1 MLNKTYALKCIIIKS
16 ISSRFELFRSSEGDC
31 KEQCVSV
38 YGTWLIWLNR
48 GGTLNSAKV
57 RVINLRSYFEMSPTS
72 ILKQFLSSLIWVIIL
87 GPRRRPLK
95 MKLIWT
101 WQISY
106 TNFLQSEFLC
116 LVRKMVISRIP
127 VLWPEMHLL
136 F

>member
-1 MLNKTYALKCIIIKS
+1 MLNKTYALKYIIIKS
-16 ISSRFELFRSSEGDC
+16 ISPRFELFRSSEGDR

-38 YGTWLIWLNR
+38 YGIWLIWLSR
-48 GGTLNSAKV
+48 SGTSESAKV
-57 RVINLRSYFEMSPTS
+57 RVINLRSYFEMSPSS

-116 LVRKMVISRIP
+116 LIRKMIISRIP